1 MKTNLLT
8 TTLLLASIA
17 LFAQEDKNKVFYLDS
32 LNITTTEKDY
42 AFTRVV
48 EDYSAKKNLYA
59 VSEYYK
65 SGKIRMSA
73 TSKNKNNLQLEGLR
87 IDYYENGNK
96 KQESNYVDNKLRGK
110 QFSWYENNVRKSE
123 KEIIQD
129 TKNKSSE
136 TKTLKFW
143 NPEGKQTVL
152 DGNGQIEETEGEFYE
167 KGEIKD
173 GEKQGVWEGK
183 NIKKNYTFTENYK
196 NGKITSGIS
205 TDNDNNKY
213 PYKEIMEKPTPTKG
227 MTHFFQYVAKN
238 FKAPQIS
245 GLQGKIHVTF
255 VVDKDGSL
263 TDIKVLKDLGYN
275 TKDEAIKTVSSY
287 GKWTPGK
294 KRGVPT
300 RVLYS
305 LPISVNN
312 GNSMN
317 QNR

>member
-8 TTLLLASIA
+8 TTLLLASIS
-17 LFAQEDKNKVFYLDS
+17 LFAQDDKNKVFYLDS
-32 LNITTTEKDY
+32 LHKVTNEKNYDY
-42 AFTRVV
+42 TRVV
-48 EDYSAKKNLYA
+48 EDYTAKKNLYT

-65 SGKIRMSA
+65 SGKIRMNA

-96 KQESNYVDNKLRGK
+96 KQESNYVDNKLTGK
-110 QFSWYENNVRKSE
+110 QFSWYENNVKKSE

-129 TKNKSSE
+129 TKNKTSE
-136 TKTLKFW
+136 TKTLQFW
-143 NPEGKQTVL
+143 NSEGKQTVL

-167 KGEIKD
+167 KGEVKD
-173 GEKQGVWEGK
+173 GEKQGVWKGK
-183 NIKKNYTFTENYK
+183 SIKRNYTFTEKYK
-196 NGKITSGIS
+196 NGKLISGIS
-205 TDNDNNKY
+205 TDTSNNNY
-213 PYKEIMEKPTPTKG
+213 PYKELMEKPEPRKG
-227 MTHFFQYVAKN
+227 FTDFYQHIGKN
-238 FKAPQIS
+238 FKTPDVP
-245 GLQGKIHVTF
+245 GLHGKIHVTF

-263 TDIKVLKDLGYN
+263 TDVRVLKDLGYN
-275 TKDEAIKTVSSY
+275 TKDEAIKAVSSY

-294 KRGVPT
+294 MRGVPT

-312 GNSMN
+312 GNNMN